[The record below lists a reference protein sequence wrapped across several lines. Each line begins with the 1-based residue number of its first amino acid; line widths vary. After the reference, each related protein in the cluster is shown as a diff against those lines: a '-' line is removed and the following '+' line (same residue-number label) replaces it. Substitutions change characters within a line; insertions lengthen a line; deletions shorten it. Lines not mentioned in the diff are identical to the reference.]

1 MLEFLTSNQMTLIS
15 IIVMIILA
23 VIGWTFFSQRSGK
36 SITQNQKGNGIQSGR
51 DTKINLKDRR

>member
-23 VIGWTFFSQRSGK
+23 IIGWTFFSQRSGK
-36 SITQNQKGNGIQSGR
+36 SIRQNQKGNGIQSGR
-51 DTKINLKDRR
+51 DTKINLKDR

>member
-1 MLEFLTSNQMTLIS
+1 MTLIS

-51 DTKINLKDRR
+51 DTKINLKDRK